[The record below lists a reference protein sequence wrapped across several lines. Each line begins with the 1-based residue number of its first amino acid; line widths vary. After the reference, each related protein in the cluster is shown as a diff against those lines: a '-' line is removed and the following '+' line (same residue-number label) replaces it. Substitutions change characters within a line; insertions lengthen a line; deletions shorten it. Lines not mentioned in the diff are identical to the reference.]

1 MFDHLDKARA
11 LVMDSDDLGE
21 FWSTATFCYVT
32 ALGNC
37 PAREEHR
44 IAKKMLLD
52 IKACSS
58 EISMTG
64 CLNHSTINL
73 SLEVTGR
80 CLKILG
86 EYGKAYEYLKL
97 AETNEL
103 KAAEWHEL
111 NIVRLSS

>member
-11 LVMDSDDLGE
+11 LVMDSDDLGY
-21 FWSTATFCYVT
+21 FWSTATSCYVT
-32 ALGNC
+32 VLGNC
-37 PAREEHR
+37 PAHEEHR
-44 IAKKMLLD
+44 IAKKVLLD

-64 CLNHSTINL
+64 CLNHSTLNL
-73 SLEVTGR
+73 SLEVTGL

-103 KAAEWHEL
+103 EAAERYEL
-111 NIVRLSS
+111 NIIRLSS